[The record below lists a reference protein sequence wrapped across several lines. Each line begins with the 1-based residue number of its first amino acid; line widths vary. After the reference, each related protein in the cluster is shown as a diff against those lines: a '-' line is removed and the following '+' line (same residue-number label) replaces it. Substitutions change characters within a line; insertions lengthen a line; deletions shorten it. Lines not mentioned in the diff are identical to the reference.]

1 MQLAGRIGLDRL
13 QQLERL
19 KTEDLRRHG
28 VTAYDADYASMLDA
42 VCIHVCMHACVRACV
57 CARVR
62 ACVRVHVCVCVYIVS
77 RHKTPTRTRCTHSR
91 PVSHDWVAGG

>member
-42 VCIHVCMHACVRACV
+42 VCIHVCMHACMCVCVCVCACV
-57 CARVR
+57 CV
-62 ACVRVHVCVCVYIVS
+62 CVCVHVCVCIQCI
-77 RHKTPTRTRCTHSR
+77 T
-91 PVSHDWVAGG
+91 A

>member
-42 VCIHVCMHACVRACV
+42 VCIHVCMHACVRV
-57 CARVR
+57 CM
-62 ACVRVHVCVCVYIVS
+62 CVCVYIVS